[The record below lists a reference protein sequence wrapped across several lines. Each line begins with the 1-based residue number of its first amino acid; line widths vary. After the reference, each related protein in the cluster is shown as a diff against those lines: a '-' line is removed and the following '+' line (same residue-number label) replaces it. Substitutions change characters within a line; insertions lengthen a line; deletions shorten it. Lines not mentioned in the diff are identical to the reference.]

1 MKVHYDFNDILI
13 TPAVTSSIR
22 SRKEIN
28 PYHLNIGETNWLPI
42 IVSPMDTV
50 IDLNNWQRF
59 LEEKMPICFPRGITP
74 ESFNDDEKSVISAFK
89 EVIFFSYSLEQASEM
104 TQWLAEN
111 PGKDLEYNILIDI
124 ANGHMHHM
132 VDIVKELKSRTKI
145 KVMVGNIAN
154 PETYKVLSRAGADY
168 IRVGIGFGGG
178 CLTAMNTGIGYSM
191 AALIS
196 ECYEAKKQMILF
208 GQKPAMIVGD
218 GGFREYSDII
228 KALALG
234 SDYVM
239 LGSMLNKCL
248 ESSGETYWNN
258 WAFTVNLTAIGA
270 PEWFIKRLWKKK
282 ARLEKKF
289 RGMSTKEVQK
299 KWGKEKLTTSEGV
312 VRMRTVKY
320 TLSGW
325 RENFED
331 YLKSAMSYTNSRKLD
346 DFIGKVNWTI
356 ISQNS
361 FGRFNK

>member
-50 IDLNNWQRF
+50 IDTNNWRKF
-59 LEEKMPICFPRGITP
+59 LNEKMPICFPRGITP
-74 ESFNDDEKSVISAFK
+74 ESFKDDDKSVISAFK
-89 EVIFFSYSLEQASEM
+89 DVIFFSYSLEQASEM
-104 TQWLAEN
+104 TQWLVEN
-111 PGKDLEYNILIDI
+111 PGKDLEHNILIDI
-124 ANGHMHHM
+124 ANGHMQHM
-132 VDIVKELKSRTKI
+132 VDIVKELKKRTKI

-154 PETYKVLSRAGADY
+154 PETYRVLSEAGADY

-178 CLTAMNTGIGYSM
+178 CLTAMNTGVGYSM
-191 AALIS
+191 ASLIEQCAYIKNDLIS
-196 ECYEAKKQMILF
+196 ENKRWSK
-208 GQKPAMIVGD
+208 IVGD

-234 SDYVM
+234 ADYVM

-248 ESSGETYWNN
+248 ESAGETYWNN
-258 WAFTVNLTAIGA
+258 GLFTVNLTAIGA
-270 PEWFIKRLWKKK
+270 PESFINYLWKKK
-282 ARLEKKF
+282 AKLEKKF

-331 YLKSAMSYTNSRKLD
+331 YLKSAMSYTNSRTLN

>member
-1 MKVHYDFNDILI
+1 MIHPDFNDILI
-13 TPAVTSSIR
+13 TPAVTSTIR
-22 SRKEIN
+22 SRTQIN
-28 PYHLNIGETNWLPI
+28 PYRTDIGETNWLPI

-50 IDLNNWQRF
+50 IDINNWKLF
-59 LEEKMPICFPRGITP
+59 LNEKMPICFPRGISP
-74 ESFNDDEKSVISAFK
+74 EGFNSDDLGVLHCYKH
-89 EVIFFSYSLEQASEM
+89 VIFFSYSLEQASQM
-104 TQWLAEN
+104 TEWLMNN
-111 PGKDLEYNILIDI
+111 PGNDLEFNILIDI
-124 ANGHMHHM
+124 ANGHMQHM
-132 VDIVKELKSRTKI
+132 VDVVRELKKRTKV

-154 PETYKVLSRAGADY
+154 PETYRVLSEAGADY

-178 CLTAMNTGIGYSM
+178 CLTAMNTGVGYSM
-191 AALIS
+191 ASLVSQCHNIKIDLID
-196 ECYEAKKQMILF
+196 EKKKYAK
-208 GQKPAMIVGD
+208 IVAD

-234 SDYVM
+234 ADYVM

-248 ESSGETYWNN
+248 ESAGETYWSN
-258 WAFTVNLTAIGA
+258 WAFTMNLTNCRV
-270 PEWFIKRLWKKK
+270 PEWFIKYLWKKK

-331 YLKSAMSYTNSRKLD
+331 YLKSAMSYTNSKTIY
-346 DFIGKVNWTI
+346 DFIGKVNWTV

-361 FGRFNK
+361 FNRFNK